1 MTDSVTNTGGVIIM
15 VKKSEV
21 RKLFETGEIKGYLP
35 AETAALEI
43 WVENMGNY
51 TEAVFLNTVEQ
62 DAGKAAQ
69 VLNLDMLYELIKDCE
84 DIIEAGEKVA
94 ALVESLLKNAYVSD
108 IDFSV
113 LPKTMKNYDKISDRI
128 YLSAVSPSYKNDRTV
143 IYNVNGMNFVPKLLL
158 AQSRNESMLTTIPAS
173 AIKDMG
179 LTEKEFYD
187 KVSLNTKNVLKPEI
201 RKVSDVLTVYD
212 NDKSDYLKEDTGLII
227 VASENEEKGAAS
239 LMLDDSVLSQ
249 VSEKYHGRNYF
260 ILPSSISEFLTMPVD
275 DFLQENA
282 ETILGL
288 TQMVEEVNETGVSP
302 DEILSYDVYHY
313 DSINHKLEKATDYCI
328 NKQIEIEKQ
337 NAPRA
342 DEELDVHID
351 DEKNNNIVK

>member
-21 RKLFETGEIKGYLP
+21 RKLFETGEIKGYLQ

-43 WVENMGNY
+43 HVENMGNY
-51 TEAVFLNTVEQ
+51 TGAVFLNPEKQ
-62 DAGKAAQ
+62 DAGKAIP
-69 VLNLDMLYELIKDCE
+69 VLNLDMIYEQVKDCE
-84 DIIEAGEKVA
+84 DIIEAGEKA
-94 ALVESLLKNAYVSD
+94 ALLVENFRKNTYVPD
-108 IDFSV
+108 IDFSN
-113 LPKTMKNYDKISDRI
+113 LPEMMKNYDNISDRVH
-128 YLSAVSPSYKNDRTV
+128 LSAVSPSYKNDITV
-143 IYNVNGMNFVPKLLL
+143 IYNVNGMHFVPKLLL
-158 AQSRNESMLTTIPAS
+158 AQSGNESMLTTIPAS
-173 AIKDMG
+173 VIKDMG

-201 RKVSDVLTVYD
+201 RKMSDVLTGYD
-212 NDKSDYLKEDTGLII
+212 NDMPDYLKEDTGMI
-227 VASENEEKGAAS
+227 VVTSENKAKGAAS

>member
-51 TEAVFLNTVEQ
+51 TGAVFLNTVEQ

-187 KVSLNTKNVLKPEI
+187 KVSVNTKNVLKPEI

-212 NDKSDYLKEDTGLII
+212 NDKPDYLKEDTGLII

-249 VSEKYHGRNYF
+249 VAEKYNGRNYF
-260 ILPSSISEFLTMPVD
+260 ILPSSISKFYTMPVD
-275 DFLQENA
+275 DFFMQENA
-282 ETILGL
+282 DTIFRL
-288 TQMVEEVNETGVSP
+288 TQMVEEVNETVGEP
-302 DEILSYDVYHY
+302 DEILSYNVYHY
-313 DSINHKLEKATDYCI
+313 DSENHKLEKATDYCI

-337 NAPRA
+337 NAHRA
-342 DEELDVHID
+342 DEELDVHVD
-351 DEKNNNIVK
+351 DEKIIIL